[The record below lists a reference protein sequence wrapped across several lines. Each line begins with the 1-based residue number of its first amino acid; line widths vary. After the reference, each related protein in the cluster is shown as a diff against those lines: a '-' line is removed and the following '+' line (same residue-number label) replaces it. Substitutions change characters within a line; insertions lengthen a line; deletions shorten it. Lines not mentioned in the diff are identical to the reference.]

1 MNILF
6 LGPECPRLE
15 HGLVRHGHSV
25 HREEGAIAGTFVRKA
40 GFDFGLSYR
49 YQHILRQDVIDFFS
63 GRLIN
68 LHIALLPWNRGSD
81 PNLWSFLEDTPKGVT
96 IHRIDAGV
104 DTGDILLQ
112 EELRFD
118 EAVDTLRTTYAA
130 LSRRIEQLFLE
141 NAPELLANA
150 IPARKQRGAG
160 TSHRS
165 RDKTP
170 YLSLL
175 EKAWWDTPVRELP
188 GKARQQSLS
197 IKREG
202 ERLTLAPVTADS
214 KVFLFHIINDEQVR
228 SMSFE
233 SGPVDWETHCG
244 WFAER
249 MEEKNPFYLGMFRNE
264 PCGYVRFQARQGRW
278 ERTCR
283 DAVIS
288 VALHPRFRGDGLAT
302 LLLRAACHHV
312 LQTTSIRRIHACVKA
327 ENAASLAT
335 FRRCHFSE
343 VSTEMIRG
351 SASVTF
357 LYPGYSEE

>member
-15 HGLVRHGHSV
+15 YCLVRHGHSV

-112 EELRFD
+112 EEMRFD

-130 LSRRIEQLFLE
+130 LSRRIEQLFWE

-170 YLSLL
+170 YLYLL

-188 GKARQQSLS
+188 GKAKRQSS
-197 IKREG
+197 GGREKP
-202 ERLTLAPVTADS
+202 TLVPVTPDN
-214 KVFLFHIINDEQVR
+214 KEFLFHIINDEQVR

-233 SGPVDWETHCG
+233 SGPVDWETHCR

-249 MEEKNPFYLGMFRNE
+249 MEEKNPFYLGMFQNE
-264 PCGYVRFQARQGRW
+264 PCGYVRFQARRGRW

-288 VALHPRFRGDGLAT
+288 VALHSRFRGKGLAT
-302 LLLRAACHHV
+302 PLLRAACHHV

-327 ENAASLAT
+327 ENSASLAT

-343 VSTEMIRG
+343 VSTEMIHG
-351 SASVTF
+351 NASVTF
-357 LYPGYSEE
+357 LYPGYGE